1 MEMKADIEKLKA
13 KCVKEDNMIKDLTGE
28 KINCIVTLMLTI
40 KATNT
45 DQHHDNILWPHYIL
59 SLLAWKYAPR

>member
-45 DQHHDNILWPHYIL
+45 DQHHDNIL
-59 SLLAWKYAPR
+59 